1 MHEELYWIWIQCALG
16 PGAKLGGIV
25 GAFGSMS
32 ELYISSPERRR
43 ESGVL
48 TRNQIKKI
56 ETTPLEKAAEIEMT
70 CRKNGWHIV
79 TPESEYYPAA
89 FRELE
94 DFPAALYVDG
104 DPSALSNPAA
114 VGMVGTR
121 KASSY
126 AIDIAHRLSA
136 ELASAG
142 ITVVSGGALGVD
154 SACHNGAMIA
164 EGKTVAFIG
173 CGLGADYLRQNEPL
187 RRAVAQHGALVSE
200 FPPFFAASM
209 RTFPIRNRLISGMS
223 RCVIVIEAGE
233 KSGSLVTARLASEQG
248 RLVYAVPGD
257 VLSSSYFGTNKL
269 IEQGA
274 KPLFTAYEIIS
285 LYEMYYPD
293 LVRGDGEEIP
303 ISKSRKFIGAVK
315 KIDREKEK
323 GYLNNF
329 KKSYTIKDKADFG
342 AGEESASSRRNSP
355 SKGREILSEEPD
367 SPIEKPDANEKAPEV
382 PAVKPDAPE
391 GLSEMGRK
399 VYGVL
404 DEKGKSADEIAIE
417 LRESFTAVITA
428 VTELELAGAAE
439 CVGSNRYIFSINR

>member
-1 MHEELYWIWIQCALG
+1 MNEELYWIWIQCALG
-16 PGAKLGGIV
+16 AGAKLSSIIS
-25 GAFGSMS
+25 AFGSVS
-32 ELYISSPERRR
+32 ELYMASPEERR

-56 ETTPLEKAAEIEMT
+56 ETMPLERAAEIEIT
-70 CRKNGWHIV
+70 CRKSGWHIV
-79 TPESEYYPAA
+79 TPESENYPKA

-94 DFPAALYVDG
+94 DFPAALYVNG

-136 ELASAG
+136 ELACAG

-173 CGLGADYLRQNEPL
+173 CGLGTDYLRQNEPL
-187 RRAVAQHGALVSE
+187 RRAVSQHGAVVSE

-233 KSGSLVTARLASEQG
+233 KSGSLVTARLAAEQG

-274 KPLFTAYEIIS
+274 KPLFTAHEIIS
-285 LYEMYYPD
+285 VYEMYYPD

-315 KIDREKEK
+315 KIDDENEK

-329 KKSYTIKDKADFG
+329 KKSYTIKDKADFW
-342 AGEESASSRRNSP
+342 AAEKSP
-355 SKGREILSEEPD
+355 S
-367 SPIEKPDANEKAPEV
+367 SPEKRGADEAAAEASAEKPKAPQ
-382 PAVKPDAPE
+382 
-391 GLSEMGRK
+391 GLSAMAER

-404 DEKGKSADEIAIE
+404 DENGKTADEIALE
-417 LRESFTAVITA
+417 LKESFTAVITA
-428 VTELELAGAAE
+428 ITELEISGAAE
-439 CVGSNRYIFSINR
+439 CISGKRYIFSINK